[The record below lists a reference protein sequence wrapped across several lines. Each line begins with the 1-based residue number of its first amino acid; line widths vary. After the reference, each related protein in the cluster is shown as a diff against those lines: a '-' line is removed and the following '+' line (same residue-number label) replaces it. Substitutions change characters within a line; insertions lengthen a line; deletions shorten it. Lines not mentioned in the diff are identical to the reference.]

1 METKVH
7 LFCQGEENTDSSDD
21 DCNSFAA
28 DLLSRDID
36 SKKYIKFSKRIE
48 KRISPEIR
56 GLNPEHTKKYETSM
70 FLLGEE
76 KSSDF
81 SGEKKGRRK
90 KSLQVQ
96 LHTRRTE
103 VAPLSVKEK
112 MTRKESSLYK
122 LPSQYSIHK
131 TLSPLDKSS
140 SVIRKDEK
148 LSNLYQTLYDEVPEG
163 CFYSEELSALQKACK
178 IFSKI
183 RGGKIYVNDLPMI
196 HRILKI
202 SISDTEM
209 RKALKTIDIDV
220 NGMLDFS
227 DFLKAVNDV
236 CYLVSRNPAFQNAL
250 KIFHRIKGG
259 QVSVSEVGEVLD
271 SMDILVVPE
280 TLQEVI
286 KYTNI
291 NSNQMVDIGDIIFTL
306 DELQQEYENISIME
320 GAASDEATSRKLS
333 NVSGCY
339 PQYRKKSIL
348 ASGLS
353 ESSLFQK
360 LNTKSLQN
368 HKIMSENDDYEFKR
382 PKNILQIRRFQDEV
396 DGGDIEFQEPYS
408 KDGMNFK
415 KSSEKVEIHDSK
427 SKPQDLKHV
436 SGLKKTLDKSD
447 IFSIPKLQKPAVRRS
462 SSLLKQ
468 VSSKEKTAVNA
479 LGQYH
484 IGSVC
489 ETIKKLQENYIDAE
503 ELQSILPS
511 IGITLSDKEFKK
523 IVTDTARNENGMVKL
538 DDFVSA
544 VSKEQTLPEYD
555 VLAGVIKAI
564 DKIKDENIDYG
575 DLNTCLQNLGVY
587 LSKPEFQKITELTEV
602 GETKKVNFKQF
613 VDTMMRNT
621 ERFSEK
627 LVLLDNIENF
637 HNLSKEK
644 MSAPDLWNTLS
655 NLNNNLNKD
664 EFLTALKLAKADE
677 GDKVQ
682 IEEFAKVVK
691 EMHDTSKLK
700 ESQETVLAVDLPEDD
715 MIPGKNLKGF
725 LGDIGI
731 KSPKEEVEKILQS
744 DFVSEDNMVNV
755 KDYMKTLSDTQK
767 FSNFIDL
774 YKEITT
780 LEKIRND
787 KMPINELSSQ
797 LLSAGV
803 PLCNKAFQEI
813 LNEASTD
820 ETGEVNLKQILET
833 FNTSKPVSEFKD
845 IHTALNTVSLMNR
858 NRIQANDLKDAFDE
872 LSVSVKPEEHQMLEK
887 TLDIDEKGHVSLKS
901 ALLALKSSKRFQ
913 DFREVNKL
921 ANALDKVTNEKVYVD
936 DIQSILSGLGIYF
949 PEEELQEMFSSVSVD
964 NEGKVDLKDF
974 LIRLS
979 QTPYFTKGS
988 KLEGP
993 MKALASIRKNMANPD
1008 DLGSMMKNIGVPLP
1022 QDVIQSALKNVTIM
1036 DDGMVNLEEFMGNL
1050 VHSGF
1055 SSPSEKKIEISNL
1068 DNFMDDMG
1076 IELTCKEH
1084 KELVNHLPA
1093 SADEKI
1099 NQLKLMDTMNT
1110 LEAERKINQMRPT
1123 DTMEP
1128 LKGEMVNIRDLD
1140 SILGNMGIEL
1150 TKEELGELRRN
1161 LPVNAQGKTDLK
1173 MLMDTVQVI
1182 TGGEVDLSD
1191 LDNVMQNMGIEPTP
1205 KEHLE
1210 PVNLLPVYGLQV
1222 GVQDL
1227 DAILGNMS
1235 VKLTAE
1241 EPIDL
1246 TPYIPVDEGEVVVND
1261 MKKVPGNMGVELKE
1275 KKHELVNNVPI
1286 NGGKV
1291 NMSTLDSILGEMRIK
1306 LIEKEKEKLTENLL
1320 ANGKKVDVD
1329 DLPNLLRNMGIELT
1343 DKECSELRK
1352 ILPING
1358 GMINVND
1365 LNKVLG
1371 NMGIKLTEKEHEDL
1385 IANLPVDANGKIVL
1399 NKLMDGVKTVIG
1411 EDMDIS
1417 DTEGILE
1424 NMGIQFSD
1432 KEHLELLKKL
1442 SVDGGEI
1449 DVGKLDT
1456 VLGNMGMNL
1465 TEKELKDL
1473 TQSLQTDGENINI
1486 NNVEN
1491 VLSDMGIE
1499 LPETEYTKPMKAL
1512 PVSDDGKVHTK
1523 RALKDVMSFRRG
1535 KGDISNLRPLLE
1547 KMDIKLTEKEFER
1560 LNENLPVDGKKV
1572 SVNSLSTILDN
1583 MGIRLT
1589 DEELKDLTQN
1599 LPVDVDKKISLET
1612 LMNKVKKFKGE
1623 KVDSSDLKSILGNLG
1638 IELTDKEKEKLLETL
1653 TTDAAGKIHL
1663 SRLLKGVKSLQGG
1676 KVHINNLDNAL
1687 GRFGIELTEEELA
1700 KLSEDLQIDAN
1711 GKVDLKEV
1719 MDGVKA
1725 TTGNVDIKNLETVLG
1740 NMGIKITDEELKD
1753 LTQNLPVSVDNK
1765 VSLKTLKDEVKAF
1778 TGEKVDSSNL
1788 QNVLKDIGIELT
1800 DKELEQLMKTLPID
1814 AHGKVFQ
1821 NRLLKDVRS
1830 NKRGKVHVS
1839 NLDTV
1844 LEAMEVNL
1852 TEEELDHLKDLL
1864 SGEEV
1869 DVNDMETVLGNMG
1882 IELTDKELSGLV
1894 NNLPVDKGKVYR
1906 NRLLDGIKFLK
1917 GGKIDSSKV
1926 YTVLE
1931 NMGMNLTEK
1940 ELKDLTQNL
1949 PVDVNGKVDLE
1960 KVMNEVKPFSGDK
1973 VDTSKLENV
1982 LGNLGIK
1989 LTSNERLNLLETVPV
2004 NADGKVYQKRLM
2016 KGIKSLKRGNI
2027 DVNKLDTFLE
2037 SMGIKITE
2045 EEFMDLIEK
2054 LPYDDEEKIKVDT
2067 VMKELSTVLGK
2078 QIDVSDLDK
2087 ALKDMKVEVT
2097 DKEYLNLV
2105 KTLPVDVEGKVFQNR
2120 LLDSVKNLKRG
2131 KIDVINLDTF
2141 LENMGTELSHE
2152 ELEDFSQNLPVD
2164 VDGKVDLKNVT
2175 LRMKD
2180 FTGQKINASDLKNV
2194 LGDMG
2199 IEVNDKECLELLKSL
2214 PVDGDK
2220 KVFQNRLL
2228 AALKSF
2234 KGGKI
2239 DVNNLNP
2246 VLRSMG
2252 IKLRNKELKSV
2263 VEKQPIDADGNV
2275 PLKKVM
2281 SDIKAVTGEK
2291 INVEDLKNIL
2301 AGLGIEF
2308 TPKEYS
2314 ELVKNLPVDDDGN
2327 IYENRL
2333 LDGVKSFNGG
2343 KVDVS
2348 NLENVLG
2355 NMKINFPDNKLK
2367 DLSQNLPVDVFGK
2380 TDLHKLL
2387 KEIKKITGEKLEA
2400 KDIYKTLKNLG
2411 IELTNREIWELL
2423 KMLPFADDKKV
2434 EKNDLLSHIKTFPGG
2449 KCHVSK
2455 LETILEN
2462 LGYNL
2467 ENEEVEDLRNHLPD
2481 DDEKFKPNTLVQNV
2495 ESFKG
2500 AKINADEVDGVLKNI
2515 GIELTPKERWK
2526 LLKTVPLTYDKKYYK
2541 KRLLQGVKTFQG
2553 GHVLENKLGTALTNL
2568 NYELENKE
2576 LNDLRN
2582 YLEID
2587 DSGKVPLNS
2596 LMNIASL
2603 FSGQK
2608 INAKDTQ
2615 LYLENIGIELT
2626 KSESEKLL
2634 DTLPLDENQM
2644 VYKNRLMDGVKK
2656 YRGGKVNINKIDDA
2670 LENMGFPLDE
2680 EDIEELCSHLP
2691 IDVERK
2697 VKLDRLLVEVQ
2708 ELLGEV
2714 LDHKDLGN
2722 LLKDIGLRNQLKEN
2736 SVLRKILPLDAAG
2749 KLYKHKLL
2757 DGIKSLKGVDLNVD
2771 KLDCF
2776 LENMGFKIEEEE
2788 HKDLLNNLPLYDEG
2802 KVDVSVVMDEGNFF
2816 TGEKVDASNLESFL
2830 ENMGIDL
2837 TEDKG
2842 MELLNN
2848 LPVDAQRRVYMN
2860 RLMKELQSLEGTKV
2874 SSDKVDICLKN
2885 MGIDLTEEEIQE
2897 LKDHLPVY
2905 GQEEKGATEYEM
2917 AGWHHPL
2924 NGHNEKI
2931 DLNVLV
2937 DKVKNITGEKI
2948 HTEDL
2953 KNVLKNMGIEITNKE
2968 HKKLI
2973 KTLPI
2978 SADKKVFK
2986 KELLRG
2992 VKSFKGGKVTVSD
3005 LSNVL
3010 QNTGF
3015 NLDAKEIQDL
3025 QTHLPI
3031 IEDEKV
3037 GLDVLMDA
3045 ANTFTGDKVEASD
3058 FKTVLGN
3065 MGLELTE
3072 KEQFLLS
3079 KTLPI
3084 SRDGKVYKKR
3094 LLSSVKPLKGKKIS
3108 VNKLDTLMKNMG
3120 IQPEKEDYEDFL
3132 THLPVDENQMV
3143 DLAVAM
3149 DDAKNFTGEKVNVSD
3164 LDNVMRRMGLALTT
3178 EEQKELLKTLP
3189 VHADGKVFKN
3199 RLLKSVKALKA
3210 PRVKIKKLESF
3221 VENMGIRLKDEEL
3234 EELMTQLSADGNN
3247 TVGLNDL
3254 MDAISYIKGEVI
3266 DIPDLDNFLANEGIE
3281 LNEEEKKKLMPHLT
3295 FNEHG
3300 KVKVHSIME
3309 GLKKIKRMGSL
3320 QKLMKITDDT
3330 KDRVTG
3336 HMAVS
3341 ETKAK
3346 FKLNPLTK
3354 VPSFQSRRDKDLPGL
3369 LPCQLQ
3375 HKERK
3380 LNPSQMRAFQD
3391 AYNFFNKDKTGCI
3404 DLHGMMCTL
3413 AKLGMNLMKHDVYNE
3428 LRCADID
3435 QDGKVNFSDFLKVL
3449 TDKNRFLKA
3458 VVPEKET
3465 CLDLVGNPGILLFEI
3480 LSKLIETS
3488 ALPKKAISEIV
3499 SYFRRKFQE
3508 TTSGMVWSP
3517 DTMGY
3522 GKRRFKPDI
3531 CTPPSSSTAAF
3542 ANAAR
3547 IAIMKE
3553 KDLFKF
3559 LDELKKC
3566 NPPSDSPYSKIPIF
3580 PLFPNVDGVVMGKP
3594 FKDIQKL
3601 EMLKR
3606 KEPLNFFENYF
3617 FHKKDWKTQAANIK
3631 PVDPTSGYPSDILTI
3646 DQILKKKQKWTVA
3659 DAAAI
3664 KPHVKRAT
3672 DTYNL
3677 GIALEHR
3684 KQMLNLWRK
3693 IRGDLIGIESKNES
3707 FYDTFST
3714 YTWSWN
3720 VCQELLSPKDLKLY
3734 DAHVNRNAFHNS
3746 VFSSSPDISECDTDT
3761 GRKRKRKGFKDFRQ

>member
-1 METKVH
+1 METKGH
-7 LFCQGEENTDSSDD
+7 LFFQGEENTDSSDD
-21 DCNSFAA
+21 DRNSSAA

-36 SKKYIKFSKRIE
+36 SKKYIKFSKTTE

-56 GLNPEHTKKYETSM
+56 GLSPEHTKKYETSM

-76 KSSDF
+76 RSSDF
-81 SGEKKGRRK
+81 SEGKKGRRK

-96 LHTRRTE
+96 LRTKRTE
-103 VAPLSVKEK
+103 VSPLSVKEK
-112 MTRKESSLYK
+112 MTRKESSLCK

-131 TLSPLDKSS
+131 TLSPLDRSP
-140 SVIRKDEK
+140 SVIRKDER

-163 CFYSEELSALQKACK
+163 RFYSEELSGLQKACK

-196 HRILKI
+196 RRILKI

-209 RKALKTIDIDV
+209 RKALKTVDIDV

-236 CYLVSRNPAFQNAL
+236 CYLVSQDPAFQNAL

-259 QVSVSEVGEVLD
+259 RVPASEVDKVLD

-286 KYTNI
+286 KYANI

-320 GAASDEATSRKLS
+320 GTASDEATSRKLS

-348 ASGLS
+348 SSGLS

-368 HKIMSENDDYEFKR
+368 HKIMSESDDYEFKR
-382 PKNILQIRRFQDEV
+382 PKNTLQIRKFQDEV
-396 DGGDIEFQEPYS
+396 DSRYIDFQEPYS
-408 KDGMNFK
+408 KDGRNFK

-436 SGLKKTLDKSD
+436 SGFKKSLDKSD

-468 VSSKEKTAVNA
+468 VSSKERTAINA
-479 LGQYH
+479 LE
-484 IGSVC
+484 S
-489 ETIKKLQENYIDAE
+489 
-503 ELQSILPS
+503 
-511 IGITLSDKEFKK
+511 
-523 IVTDTARNENGMVKL
+523 GMVKL

-544 VSKEQTLPEYD
+544 VSKEQNLPEY
-555 VLAGVIKAI
+555 
-564 DKIKDENIDYG
+564 
-575 DLNTCLQNLGVY
+575 
-587 LSKPEFQKITELTEV
+587 
-602 GETKKVNFKQF
+602 
-613 VDTMMRNT
+613 
-621 ERFSEK
+621 
-627 LVLLDNIENF
+627 
-637 HNLSKEK
+637 
-644 MSAPDLWNTLS
+644 
-655 NLNNNLNKD
+655 
-664 EFLTALKLAKADE
+664 DE

-691 EMHDTSKLK
+691 EIHDTSKLE
-700 ESQETVLAVDLPEDD
+700 ESQETILAVDLPDND
-715 MIPGKNLKGF
+715 MIPGKNLEGF

-731 KSPKEEVEKILQS
+731 KLPKEEVEKILQS
-744 DFVSEDNMVNV
+744 DFVSEDSMVNV

-767 FSNFIDL
+767 FSSFIGTEDPCNIVNSVSDGKVAVKDFLSTSEKPLSKEQLRNSATDDL

-787 KMPINELSSQ
+787 KMPINELSSRF
-797 LLSAGV
+797 LSAGV
-803 PLCNKAFQEI
+803 PLSNKAFQEI
-813 LNEASTD
+813 LNETST
-820 ETGEVNLKQILET
+820 
-833 FNTSKPVSEFKD
+833 
-845 IHTALNTVSLMNR
+845 
-858 NRIQANDLKDAFDE
+858 
-872 LSVSVKPEEHQMLEK
+872 
-887 TLDIDEKGHVSLKS
+887 DEKGHVSLKS

-921 ANALDKVTNEKVYVD
+921 ANALDKVTNEKVDVD
-936 DIQSILSGLGIYF
+936 DIQPILSGLGVYF
-949 PEEELQEMFSSVSVD
+949 PEEESQELLSSVSVD

-974 LIRLS
+974 LTRLS
-979 QTPYFTKGS
+979 QTPYFIKDS
-988 KLEGP
+988 
-993 MKALASIRKNMANPD
+993 N
-1008 DLGSMMKNIGVPLP
+1008 
-1022 QDVIQSALKNVTIM
+1022 
-1036 DDGMVNLEEFMGNL
+1036 DGMVNSEEFMGNL
-1050 VHSGF
+1050 VNSGF
-1055 SSPSEKKIEISNL
+1055 SSPPE
-1068 DNFMDDMG
+1068 
-1076 IELTCKEH
+1076 T
-1084 KELVNHLPA
+1084 
-1093 SADEKI
+1093 
-1099 NQLKLMDTMNT
+1099 
-1110 LEAERKINQMRPT
+1110 ERKINQTRRT
-1123 DTMEP
+1123 DTMEA

-1140 SILGNMGIEL
+1140 SLLGNMGIEL

-1161 LPVNAQGKTDLK
+1161 LPINVQGKTDLK

-1191 LDNVMQNMGIEPTP
+1191 LDNVMQNMGIELTP

-1210 PVNLLPVYGLQV
+1210 LVNLLPVYATSDGKINKNRLLNCVKATKGLHV
-1222 GVQDL
+1222 DVQGL
-1227 DAILGNMS
+1227 DAILGNMA
-1235 VKLTAE
+1235 VKLTAN

-1261 MKKVPGNMGVELKE
+1261 MKKVPGNIRVELKE
-1275 KKHELVNNVPI
+1275 KKHDLVNNVPI

-1291 NMSTLDSILGEMRIK
+1291 NMSTLDNILGEMRIK

-1320 ANGKKVDVD
+1320 ANEGKFKANNLDTMLEHPGIKLTEEEHEDVKEYLPLRGIVDVSKLD
-1329 DLPNLLRNMGIELT
+1329 TVLQNMGMKLIGTESKDLL
-1343 DKECSELRK
+1343 EN
-1352 ILPING
+1352 LPVDAIGQVFQNRVLDEVKSLKG

-1371 NMGIKLTEKEHEDL
+1371 NMGIKLTEKEHEAL

-1399 NKLMDGVKTVIG
+1399 NELMDGIKTVIG
-1411 EDMDIS
+1411 EDIDIS

-1424 NMGIQFSD
+1424 NMRIQYSD
-1432 KEHLELLKKL
+1432 KERLELLKKL
-1442 SVDGGEI
+1442 SADGGKI
-1449 DVGKLDT
+1449 DVSKLDT
-1456 VLGNMGMNL
+1456 VLENMGMNL
-1465 TEKELKDL
+1465 KEKELKDL
-1473 TQSLQTDGENINI
+1473 TQSLQTDVDGKVDMKKVMDEVKAFTGENINI
-1486 NNVEN
+1486 NNMASV
-1491 VLSDMGIE
+1491 VSDTGIE
-1499 LPETEYTKPMKAL
+1499 LPETEHAKLMKAL
-1512 PVSDDGKVHTK
+1512 PVSGDGKVHKNRT
-1523 RALKDVMSFRRG
+1523 LEGVTSFRRG
-1535 KGDISNLRPLLE
+1535 KVDISNLRPLLE
-1547 KMDIKLTEKEFER
+1547 KMDIKLTEKEFEQ
-1560 LNENLPVDGKKV
+1560 LNENLPVDADGKIDLAKVMDGVKAVTGKKV

-1583 MGIRLT
+1583 MGIKLT

-1599 LPVDVDKKISLET
+1599 LPVDVDKKSSLET
-1612 LMNKVKKFKGE
+1612 LMSKVKNFKGE

-1638 IELTDKEKEKLLETL
+1638 IELTEKEKEKLLETL

-1663 SRLLKGVKSLQGG
+1663 SRLLKSMKSLQGG
-1676 KVHINNLDNAL
+1676 EVDVKDVKTTLKNMGLELTDKEYLKLLNNLPFNDENKVFRNRLLEGVKSFKGGKVNIKNLDTILNNLEIKLADSEL
-1687 GRFGIELTEEELA
+1687 KDLTQNIHADVDKKVSLETLMDKVTDFTGEKIESKDVKNVVKNLGIELASEELEKLMKTLPTDAAGKLYHNRLMKSVKSLKKGKIKNNNLHESLENMGVKLTEEELA
-1700 KLSEDLQIDAN
+1700 KLSKKLQVDAN
-1711 GKVDLKEV
+1711 GNVDLHNVIEEV
-1719 MDGVKA
+1719 KGI
-1725 TTGNVDIKNLETVLG
+1725 TGNVDIENLETVLG

-1753 LTQNLPVSVDNK
+1753 LTQNLPISVDNK

-1778 TGEKVDSSNL
+1778 TGEKIDSSNL
-1788 QNVLKDIGIELT
+1788 QNVLKDMGIELT
-1800 DKELEQLMKTLPID
+1800 DKELEQLMKTLPTD

-1864 SGEEV
+1864 SAYKKVDLKNVMDRIEDVTGEEV

-1882 IELTDKELSGLV
+1882 IELTDKELSELV
-1894 NNLPVDKGKVYR
+1894 NNLPVDKGKVYQK
-1906 NRLLDGIKFLK
+1906 RLLNGIKFLK

-1926 YTVLE
+1926 YSVLE

-1973 VDTSKLENV
+1973 VDASKLENV

-1989 LTSNERLNLLETVPV
+1989 LTSNERLNLLETLPV

-2016 KGIKSLKRGNI
+2016 KGIKSLKRGSI

-2037 SMGIKITE
+2037 SMGINITE

-2054 LPYDDEEKIKVDT
+2054 LPCDDEEKIKIDT

-2078 QIDVSDLDK
+2078 QINVSDLKK

-2097 DKEYLNLV
+2097 DKEYVNLV
-2105 KTLPVDVEGKVFQNR
+2105 KTLPVDVEGKVFQKR

-2131 KIDVINLDTF
+2131 KIDMINLDTF
-2141 LENMGTELSHE
+2141 LENMGIELSHK

-2175 LRMKD
+2175 LSMKD
-2180 FTGQKINASDLKNV
+2180 FTGEKINASDLKNV

-2199 IEVNDKECLELLKSL
+2199 IEVNDKERLELLKLL

-2234 KGGKI
+2234 KGGKV
-2239 DVNNLNP
+2239 DLNNLNP
-2246 VLRSMG
+2246 VLGRMG

-2263 VEKQPIDADGNV
+2263 VKKQPIDADGNV

-2301 AGLGIEF
+2301 EGFGIEF

-2348 NLENVLG
+2348 NLEKVLR
-2355 NMKINFPDNKLK
+2355 NMKIKFPDNKLK
-2367 DLSQNLPVDVFGK
+2367 DLSQNLPVDVCGK

-2387 KEIKKITGEKLEA
+2387 KEIKKITGEKVEA
-2400 KDIYKTLKNLG
+2400 KDIHKTLKNLG

-2423 KMLPFADDKKV
+2423 KMLPFADGKKV
-2434 EKNDLLSHIKTFPGG
+2434 EKNDLLSHIKAFPGG
-2449 KCHVSK
+2449 KFHVSK

-2462 LGYNL
+2462 LGYDL
-2467 ENEEVEDLRNHLPD
+2467 ENEEVEDLRNHLPA
-2481 DDEKFKPNTLVQNV
+2481 DEEKVKPNTVMENV

-2500 AKINADEVDGVLKNI
+2500 TKINADEVDGVLKNI

-2526 LLKTVPLTYDKKYYK
+2526 LLKTLPLTYDRKYYQ
-2541 KRLLQGVKTFQG
+2541 KRLLQGLKTFQG
-2553 GHVLENKLGTALTNL
+2553 GHVLENKLGTTLTNL
-2568 NYELENKE
+2568 NYDLENKE

-2587 DSGKVPLNS
+2587 NNGKVPLNS
-2596 LMNIASL
+2596 LINIASL
-2603 FSGQK
+2603 FSGNK

-2626 KSESEKLL
+2626 KSESQELL

-2670 LENMGFPLDE
+2670 LKNMGFLLDE
-2680 EDIEELCSHLP
+2680 EDTEELCSHLP

-2697 VKLDRLLVEVQ
+2697 VKLDRLLDEVQ

-2714 LDHKDLGN
+2714 LDHNDLGN
-2722 LLKDIGLRNQLKEN
+2722 LLKDIGLRDQLKEN
-2736 SVLRKILPLDAAG
+2736 SVLRKSLPLDAAG

-2757 DGIKSLKGVDLNVD
+2757 DGIKSLKGVDLNVN
-2771 KLDCF
+2771 KLDSF
-2776 LENMGFKIEEEE
+2776 MENTGFKIEEEE
-2788 HKDLLNNLPLYDEG
+2788 HKDLLNNLPVDDEG

-2816 TGEKVDASNLESFL
+2816 TGEKVDTSNLENFL
-2830 ENMGIDL
+2830 ETMGIEL

-2848 LPVDAQRRVYMN
+2848 LPVDAKRRVYMN
-2860 RLMKELQSLEGTKV
+2860 RLMKELRSLEGTKV

-2897 LKDHLPVY
+2897 LKDHLPVDD
-2905 GQEEKGATEYEM
+2905 
-2917 AGWHHPL
+2917 
-2924 NGHNEKI
+2924 NEKI
-2931 DLNVLV
+2931 DLNVLM

-2953 KNVLKNMGIEITNKE
+2953 KNVLKNMGIEITKKE

-2973 KTLPI
+2973 KTLPV

-2992 VKSFKGGKVTVSD
+2992 VKSFKGGKVPVSD

-3015 NLDAKEIQDL
+3015 KLEAKEIQDL

-3031 IEDEKV
+3031 TEDEKV
-3037 GLDVLMDA
+3037 DLDVLMDA

-3094 LLSSVKPLKGKKIS
+3094 LLNSVKPLKGKKIS

-3132 THLPVDENQMV
+3132 THLPVDESQMV
-3143 DLAVAM
+3143 DLDVAM
-3149 DDAKNFTGEKVNVSD
+3149 DDAKAYTGEKVNVSD

-3178 EEQKELLKTLP
+3178 EEQKELLKSLP

-3221 VENMGIRLKDEEL
+3221 VENMGVKLKDEEL
-3234 EELMTQLSADGNN
+3234 EELMTQLSADGNS

-3281 LNEEEKKKLMPHLT
+3281 LNEEEMKKLMPHLT

-3309 GLKKIKRMGSL
+3309 GLKKIKH
-3320 QKLMKITDDT
+3320 
-3330 KDRVTG
+3330 RVTG

-3341 ETKAK
+3341 EIKAK

-3354 VPSFQSRRDKDLPGL
+3354 VPNFHSRRDKDLPGL
-3369 LPCQLQ
+3369 LSCQLQ

-3380 LNPSQMRAFQD
+3380 LSPSQMRAFQD

-3458 VVPEKET
+3458 VVPEKGT
-3465 CLDLVGNPGILLFEI
+3465 CLDLAGNPGILLFEI

-3517 DTMGY
+3517 DTTGY

-3631 PVDPTSGYPSDILTI
+3631 PVDPTSGYSTDILTI
-3646 DQILKKKQKWTVA
+3646 DQILKRKQNWTVA

-3672 DTYNL
+3672 ETYNL

-3720 VCQELLSPKDLKLY
+3720 VCQELLSPKDLKLH

-3746 VFSSSPDISECDTDT
+3746 VFSSSSDISECDTDT
-3761 GRKRKRKGFKDFRQ
+3761 GRKRKRKGFKGFRQ

>member
-112 MTRKESSLYK
+112 MTRKESSLCK

-209 RKALKTIDIDV
+209 RKALKTIDID
-220 NGMLDFS
+220 
-227 DFLKAVNDV
+227 
-236 CYLVSRNPAFQNAL
+236 AFQNAL

-259 QVSVSEVGEVLD
+259 QVSVSEVDEVLD

-280 TLQEVI
+280 TLQEVV
-286 KYTNI
+286 KYANI

-408 KDGMNFK
+408 KDDMNFK
-415 KSSEKVEIHDSK
+415 KSLEKVEIHDSK

-468 VSSKEKTAVNA
+468 VSSKEKPAVNA
-479 LGQYH
+479 L
-484 IGSVC
+484 GSVC

-544 VSKEQTLPEYD
+544 VFKEQTLPEYD

-621 ERFSEK
+621 QRFSEK
-627 LVLLDNIENF
+627 LVLPDTIENF

-691 EMHDTSKLK
+691 DMHDTSKLE
-700 ESQETVLAVDLPEDD
+700 ESEETVLAVDLPEDD
-715 MIPGKNLKGF
+715 MIPGKNLEGF

-767 FSNFIDL
+767 FSNFI
-774 YKEITT
+774 
-780 LEKIRND
+780 
-787 KMPINELSSQ
+787 
-797 LLSAGV
+797 
-803 PLCNKAFQEI
+803 
-813 LNEASTD
+813 
-820 ETGEVNLKQILET
+820 
-833 FNTSKPVSEFKD
+833 D

-949 PEEELQEMFSSVSVD
+949 PEEELQEMLSSVSVD

-1050 VHSGF
+1050 VNSGF

-1076 IELTCKEH
+1076 IELTYKEH

-1093 SADEKI
+1093 STDVKI

-1128 LKGEMVNIRDLD
+1128 LKGEMINIRDLD

-1182 TGGEVDLSD
+1182 TATSD
-1191 LDNVMQNMGIEPTP
+1191 GKIYKNR
-1205 KEHLE
+1205 
-1210 PVNLLPVYGLQV
+1210 LLNCVKATKGLQV

-1329 DLPNLLRNMGIELT
+1329 DLPNLLRNMGTELT

-1371 NMGIKLTEKEHEDL
+1371 NMGIKLTEKEHEVL

-1411 EDMDIS
+1411 EDIDIS

-1473 TQSLQTDGENINI
+1473 TQSLQTDVDEKVDMKKVVDEVKAFTGENINI

-1547 KMDIKLTEKEFER
+1547 KMDIKLTEKEFEW

-1676 KVHINNLDNAL
+1676 KVHINNLDNTL
-1687 GRFGIELTEEELA
+1687 ERFGIELTEEELA

-1778 TGEKVDSSNL
+1778 TGEKIDSNNL
-1788 QNVLKDIGIELT
+1788 QNVLKDMGIELT

-1864 SGEEV
+1864 SAYKKVDLKKVMDRIEDVTGEEV

-1906 NRLLDGIKFLK
+1906 NRLLNGIKFLK

-2141 LENMGTELSHE
+2141 LENMGIELSHE

-2194 LGDMG
+2194 LGVMG

-2234 KGGKI
+2234 KGGKV

-2246 VLRSMG
+2246 VLRSLG

-2263 VEKQPIDADGNV
+2263 VEKQPIDAGGNV

-2301 AGLGIEF
+2301 EGLGIEF
-2308 TPKEYS
+2308 TPKEYL

-2380 TDLHKLL
+2380 TDLPKLL

-2400 KDIYKTLKNLG
+2400 KDIQKTLKNLG

-2481 DDEKFKPNTLVQNV
+2481 DDEKFKLNTLVQNV

-2500 AKINADEVDGVLKNI
+2500 AKINADEVGGVLKNI

-2526 LLKTVPLTYDKKYYK
+2526 LLKTVPLTYDKKYYQ
-2541 KRLLQGVKTFQG
+2541 KRLLQGLKTFQG
-2553 GHVLENKLGTALTNL
+2553 GNVLENKLGTALTNL

-2603 FSGQK
+2603 FSGHK
-2608 INAKDTQ
+2608 INAKDTK

-2697 VKLDRLLVEVQ
+2697 VKLDRLLDEVQ

-2771 KLDCF
+2771 KLDSF

-2788 HKDLLNNLPLYDEG
+2788 HKDLLNNLPLDDEG
-2802 KVDVSVVMDEGNFF
+2802 KVDVTVVMDEGNFF
-2816 TGEKVDASNLESFL
+2816 TGEKVDASNLENFL

-2905 GQEEKGATEYEM
+2905 D
-2917 AGWHHPL
+2917 
-2924 NGHNEKI
+2924 NEKI

-2973 KTLPI
+2973 KTLPV

-3045 ANTFTGDKVEASD
+3045 ANTFTGDRVEASD
-3058 FKTVLGN
+3058 FKTVLGS

-3164 LDNVMRRMGLALTT
+3164 LDNVMRKMGLALTT

-3380 LNPSQMRAFQD
+3380 LSPSQMRAFQD

>member
-112 MTRKESSLYK
+112 MTRKESSLCK

-209 RKALKTIDIDV
+209 RKALKTIDID
-220 NGMLDFS
+220 
-227 DFLKAVNDV
+227 
-236 CYLVSRNPAFQNAL
+236 AFQNAL

-259 QVSVSEVGEVLD
+259 QVSVSEVDEVLD

-280 TLQEVI
+280 TLQEVV
-286 KYTNI
+286 KYANI

-408 KDGMNFK
+408 KDDMNFK
-415 KSSEKVEIHDSK
+415 KSLEKVEIHDSK

-468 VSSKEKTAVNA
+468 VSSKEKPAVNA
-479 LGQYH
+479 L
-484 IGSVC
+484 GSVC

-544 VSKEQTLPEYD
+544 VFKEQTLPEYD

-621 ERFSEK
+621 QRFSEK
-627 LVLLDNIENF
+627 LVLPDTIENF

-691 EMHDTSKLK
+691 DMHDTSKLE
-700 ESQETVLAVDLPEDD
+700 ESEETVLAVDLPEDD
-715 MIPGKNLKGF
+715 MIPGKNLEGF

-767 FSNFIDL
+767 FSNFI
-774 YKEITT
+774 
-780 LEKIRND
+780 
-787 KMPINELSSQ
+787 
-797 LLSAGV
+797 
-803 PLCNKAFQEI
+803 
-813 LNEASTD
+813 
-820 ETGEVNLKQILET
+820 
-833 FNTSKPVSEFKD
+833 D

-949 PEEELQEMFSSVSVD
+949 PEEELQEMLSSVSVD

-988 KLEGP
+988 KPVSFLYMLFFLQDKIIDVNEVGT
-993 MKALASIRKNMANPD
+993 LLQNM
-1008 DLGSMMKNIGVPLP
+1008 
-1022 QDVIQSALKNVTIM
+1022 
-1036 DDGMVNLEEFMGNL
+1036 GMNFT
-1050 VHSGF
+1050 
-1055 SSPSEKKIEISNL
+1055 EKEISNL
-1068 DNFMDDMG
+1068 
-1076 IELTCKEH
+1076 TH
-1084 KELVNHLPA
+1084 
-1093 SADEKI
+1093 
-1099 NQLKLMDTMNT
+1099 
-1110 LEAERKINQMRPT
+1110 
-1123 DTMEP
+1123 
-1128 LKGEMVNIRDLD
+1128 
-1140 SILGNMGIEL
+1140 
-1150 TKEELGELRRN
+1150 
-1161 LPVNAQGKTDLK
+1161 
-1173 MLMDTVQVI
+1173 
-1182 TGGEVDLSD
+1182 
-1191 LDNVMQNMGIEPTP
+1191 
-1205 KEHLE
+1205 
-1210 PVNLLPVYGLQV
+1210 NLLG
-1222 GVQDL
+1222 D
-1227 DAILGNMS
+1227 
-1235 VKLTAE
+1235 
-1241 EPIDL
+1241 
-1246 TPYIPVDEGEVVVND
+1246 
-1261 MKKVPGNMGVELKE
+1261 
-1275 KKHELVNNVPI
+1275 
-1286 NGGKV
+1286 
-1291 NMSTLDSILGEMRIK
+1291 
-1306 LIEKEKEKLTENLL
+1306 
-1320 ANGKKVDVD
+1320 GKKVDVD
-1329 DLPNLLRNMGIELT
+1329 DLPNLLRNMGTELT

-1371 NMGIKLTEKEHEDL
+1371 NMGIKLTEKEHEVL

-1411 EDMDIS
+1411 EDIDIS

-1473 TQSLQTDGENINI
+1473 TQSLQTDVDEKVDMKKVVDEVKAFTGENINI

-1547 KMDIKLTEKEFER
+1547 KMDIKLTEKEFEW

-1676 KVHINNLDNAL
+1676 KVHINNLDNTL
-1687 GRFGIELTEEELA
+1687 ERFGIELTEEELA

-1725 TTGNVDIKNLETVLG
+1725 TT
-1740 NMGIKITDEELKD
+1740 
-1753 LTQNLPVSVDNK
+1753 
-1765 VSLKTLKDEVKAF
+1765 
-1778 TGEKVDSSNL
+1778 
-1788 QNVLKDIGIELT
+1788 
-1800 DKELEQLMKTLPID
+1800 
-1814 AHGKVFQ
+1814 
-1821 NRLLKDVRS
+1821 
-1830 NKRGKVHVS
+1830 
-1839 NLDTV
+1839 
-1844 LEAMEVNL
+1844 
-1852 TEEELDHLKDLL
+1852 
-1864 SGEEV
+1864 GEEV

-1906 NRLLDGIKFLK
+1906 NRLLNGIKFLK

-2141 LENMGTELSHE
+2141 LENMGIELSHE

-2194 LGDMG
+2194 LGVMG

-2234 KGGKI
+2234 KGGKV

-2246 VLRSMG
+2246 VLRSLG

-2263 VEKQPIDADGNV
+2263 VEKQPIDAGGNV

-2301 AGLGIEF
+2301 EGLGIEF
-2308 TPKEYS
+2308 TPKEYL

-2380 TDLHKLL
+2380 TDLPKLL

-2400 KDIYKTLKNLG
+2400 KDIQKTLKNLG

-2481 DDEKFKPNTLVQNV
+2481 DDEKFKLNTLVQNV

-2500 AKINADEVDGVLKNI
+2500 AKINADEVGGVLKNI

-2526 LLKTVPLTYDKKYYK
+2526 LLKTVPLTYDKKYYQ
-2541 KRLLQGVKTFQG
+2541 KRLLQGLKTFQG
-2553 GHVLENKLGTALTNL
+2553 GNVLENKLGTALTNL

-2603 FSGQK
+2603 FSGHK
-2608 INAKDTQ
+2608 INAKDTK

-2697 VKLDRLLVEVQ
+2697 VKLDRLLDEVQ

-2771 KLDCF
+2771 KLDSF

-2788 HKDLLNNLPLYDEG
+2788 HKDLLNNLPLDDEG
-2802 KVDVSVVMDEGNFF
+2802 KVDVTVVMDEGNFF
-2816 TGEKVDASNLESFL
+2816 TGEKVDASNLENFL

-2905 GQEEKGATEYEM
+2905 D
-2917 AGWHHPL
+2917 
-2924 NGHNEKI
+2924 NEKI

-2973 KTLPI
+2973 KTLPV

-3045 ANTFTGDKVEASD
+3045 ANTFTGDRVEASD
-3058 FKTVLGN
+3058 FKTVLGS

-3164 LDNVMRRMGLALTT
+3164 LDNVMRKMGLALTT

-3380 LNPSQMRAFQD
+3380 LSPSQMRAFQD